1 MFAYRFHCKHIS
13 FFYSYYTIATL
24 QWKTVYRTVQ
34 VVMNRSPKVYFL
46 LVSSCLQGNYLVGLV
61 RTQRGPQGR
70 PEYHDNMYFTIMASC
85 GTASMARFGSLLL
98 LDLLPFLSR
107 KWVEC
112 WQFIARVPELSR
124 DMHCRLQSSQLHGN
138 RLNHYV
144 GEWHRSTSVHNMF
157 NRMIVLDPRYELQ
170 NLMIACGL
178 DTCGRLLVMA

>member
-1 MFAYRFHCKHIS
+1 MIAFDNCAEWGDVIGHLRYCKNAFTRSYSIGAKAFAYRLHCNRIS
-13 FFYSYYTIATL
+13 LFDSYYTIATL

-34 VVMNRSPKVYFL
+34 VVMNRSPEVHFL

-107 KWVEC
+107 K
-112 WQFIARVPELSR
+112 
-124 DMHCRLQSSQLHGN
+124 
-138 RLNHYV
+138 
-144 GEWHRSTSVHNMF
+144 
-157 NRMIVLDPRYELQ
+157 
-170 NLMIACGL
+170 
-178 DTCGRLLVMA
+178 